1 MDPLEP
7 INSSPDSS
15 PREESFDLFN
25 QGIDSDL
32 AEKLGAHQ
40 IQVNGLQATRF
51 RVWAP
56 AAKQV
61 AVIGD
66 FNDWNRTAGPLFPVA
81 QSGI

>member
-32 AEKLGAHQ
+32 AATLGPSQRAPGHP
-40 IQVNGLQATRF
+40 IPGLGSGSQTSRCYRRF
-51 RVWAP
+51 
-56 AAKQV
+56 
-61 AVIGD
+61 
-66 FNDWNRTAGPLFPVA
+66 
-81 QSGI
+81 